1 MASFRD
7 VLQDLFSRKLVITR
21 QSGRLKVIDFNKD
34 QAAND
39 PYNSYKRIRKSYG
52 TGSGYSTYNGTESV
66 ETLRLSLYN
75 DYELMDSDPT
85 IASALDI
92 YADECTAENS
102 TGEIIEIKTDD
113 ENIRKILYNLF
124 NDILNIEFNLW
135 HWVRGLCKHGDIFLV
150 VDSADGVGVFDIVPI
165 YPAFIRRVDDY
176 CVNTN
181 DTPRTVYVYE
191 GDGFRRLSKSVF
203 EEYEVLHMRL
213 ISDTNF
219 LPYGKSVIEG
229 ARKAFKQLTLME
241 DAMLLHR
248 IMRAPERRVFKIDV
262 GNIAPDEVDSH
273 IEEIV
278 AANKKTPY
286 IDPATGQYNLEFNVQ
301 NMLEDYYLPVRGDK
315 SGTDIS
321 TLDGLKND
329 GAIDDIEYIKN
340 RMISYLKI
348 PKAYLNYDETTSGKA
363 ILAGEDI
370 RFAKTISRIQKVI
383 VGELYKIAFIHLK
396 SQGFSDAELISFE
409 LSLTSPS
416 LIYERQ
422 KIDLLNEKMGLIKE
436 MLETKLVS
444 RNYIY
449 ENILNMTDDQ
459 KAQEKLNVI
468 EDAKEIFRLTQ
479 IENEGNDPKKT
490 GKSFGTSHDLAAMSW
505 GVNNDK
511 SHPAE
516 SDSDARHNN
525 TGRPEEPGTI
535 NTRGDVNGEDPIG
548 EKGYT
553 EIADKNVSSLW
564 DKDED
569 FDTQINAE
577 NIEMLNEEYIQ
588 KFID

>member
-7 VLQDLFSRKLVITR
+7 VLKDLFSRKLVLAR
-21 QSGRLKVIDFNKD
+21 RSGRLKVIDFNKD
-34 QAAND
+34 QATND
-39 PYNSYKRIRKSYG
+39 PYNSYKRLRKSYG

-75 DYELMDSDPT
+75 DYELMDSDAT

-102 TGEIIEIKTDD
+102 EGETIEINTDD

-124 NDILNIEFNLW
+124 NDVINVEFNLW

-150 VDSADGVGVFDIVPI
+150 IDSADNIGVVDIVPV
-165 YPAFIRRVDDY
+165 YPAFIRRIDDY
-176 CVNTN
+176 CPNNN
-181 DTPRTVYVYE
+181 DNPRTVYIYE

-203 EEYEVLHMRL
+203 EEYEVIHMRL

-248 IMRAPERRVFKIDV
+248 IMRAPERRIFKIDV

-273 IEEIV
+273 IDEIV
-278 AANKKTPY
+278 MANKKVPY
-286 IDPATGQYNLEFNVQ
+286 IEPDTGQYNLEFNVQ
-301 NMLEDYYLPVRGDK
+301 NMLEDYYLPIRGDK
-315 SGTDIS
+315 SGTDIT

-370 RFAKTISRIQKVI
+370 RFAKTVSRIQKVI
-383 VGELYKIAFIHLK
+383 VGELYKIAIIHLK
-396 SQGFSDAELISFE
+396 SQGFTDAELISFD
-409 LSLTSPS
+409 LSLTAPS

-436 MLETKLVS
+436 MLESKLIS

-449 ENILNMTDDQ
+449 ENILNMTDAQ
-459 KAQEKLNVI
+459 KQQEKLNVI
-468 EDAKEIFRLTQ
+468 EDAKEIFRLSQ
-479 IENEGNDPKKT
+479 IEAEGNDPKKT
-490 GKSFGTSHDLAAMSW
+490 GKSFGTAHDLAALSW
-505 GVNNDK
+505 GLNNDK
-511 SHPAE
+511 SHPATN
-516 SDSDARHNN
+516 DSDERHGNE
-525 TGRPEEPGTI
+525 GRPEEPGTI
-535 NTRGDVNGEDPIG
+535 NTRHDVNGEDPIG
-548 EKGYT
+548 KRGFEEST
-553 EIADKNVSSLW
+553 DKDISSLW
-564 DKDED
+564 DQDEVSDDTKDE
-569 FDTQINAE
+569 
-577 NIEMLNEEYIQ
+577 NIAMLNEEYIQ
-588 KFID
+588 KFLD